1 MGLNMASKTY
11 KVTLTVKT
19 NSDPRDILDFIKRR
33 ITDALP
39 VIELNYNLIEERDT
53 NTEHH
58 GGIED

>member
-1 MGLNMASKTY
+1 
-11 KVTLTVKT
+11 
-19 NSDPRDILDFIKRR
+19 LDFIKRR